1 MIVGVQ
7 AQVFV
12 RLGPSRVPRRFFH
25 KYKAVGRKAKPEFA
39 KRKAT
44 RGVTKR
50 KKLARTVGPRP
61 RQQSPAQRI
70 VEVWAAAQ
78 IPCAAVVLGCAQ
90 R

>member
-44 RGVTKR
+44 RGVTNCCLR
-50 KKLARTVGPRP
+50 ATVGPRP

>member
-25 KYKAVGRKAKPEFA
+25 KYKAVGRQAKPEFA

-44 RGVTKR
+44 RGVTNCCLR
-50 KKLARTVGPRP
+50 AP
-61 RQQSPAQRI
+61 
-70 VEVWAAAQ
+70 
-78 IPCAAVVLGCAQ
+78 
-90 R
+90 